1 MSNPSGD
8 EEEVK
13 ELVSREGLSHVP
25 QDPEQEGERIYREGH
40 SPPFDDPENDAAE
53 GSWGIWLLAVIPLAI
68 VAYVLYLVLS

>member
-25 QDPEQEGERIYREGH
+25 QDPEQEGERTYREGH
-40 SPPFDDPENDAAE
+40 SPAFDDTENDAAE